1 MGKRLAIA
9 DIEIFFLNL
18 HPNNEFFQFHAL
30 LSADYGGG
38 IYVLRHDIQPQ
49 NGPTARHKNCG
60 YAMLA
65 YIASGF
71 Q

>member
-38 IYVLRHDIQPQ
+38 MDVLRDAFQPQ
-49 NGPTARHKNCG
+49 SGPAARHKNCG
-60 YAMLA
+60 YAM
-65 YIASGF
+65 
-71 Q
+71 